1 MFRSRIITWLMSCI
15 ENEQLNPTAFIRV
28 MGWEIEDI
36 TPVVQVFEA
45 AVVGTFRTYFC
56 YGHNFLPIYIV
67 DRRKTADI
75 PQLEESHIKADM
87 GRIEPRIPREFFKH
101 SIEVFYIIHAA
112 KICDEPC
119 FP

>member
-1 MFRSRIITWLMSCI
+1 MFGSRIITCLMSWI
-15 ENEQLNPTAFIRV
+15 KNEQPNPTAFIRV

-36 TPVVQVFEA
+36 IPVVQVFEA
-45 AVVGTFRTYFC
+45 AVIGTFRTYFC
-56 YGHNFLPIYIV
+56 YGHNFFPVYIV
-67 DRRKTADI
+67 NGRKAADI

-112 KICDEPC
+112 KICDESC